1 MEFLFVVK
9 KLLGWLIAPLPIV
22 FFLLGAAL
30 ILCRCGWKKAG
41 IRVGALS
48 LIAFLFMS
56 MPLTS
61 QLLLKPLE
69 FKFPKLPLEN
79 RDAMKALDFD
89 YIVVLGCWHRDDEQL
104 PLIAKPAACSLA
116 RTTQAVQIWHQ
127 FPRKQ
132 LIFTGSGANDGGEAN
147 PEINAQIAQSLGVS
161 ENNITVISGTKDTD
175 DEAAVLRSHLAD
187 SRFVVISSA
196 SHLARIQYIFAQHQ
210 LSPILSPAEYH
221 TAHGKITWRS
231 FIPRAS
237 ALRQSEV
244 AIYEALGN
252 IWVRLKT
259 LF

>member
-48 LIAFLFMS
+48 LVAFLFMS

-79 RDAMKALDFD
+79 RDAMIALDFD
-89 YIVVLGCWHRDDEQL
+89 YVVVLGCWHRDDEKL
-104 PLIAKPAACSLA
+104 PLAAKPASCSLT
-116 RTTQAVQIWHQ
+116 RTVQAVQIWHQ
-127 FPRKQ
+127 FPEKR
-132 LIFTGSGANDGGEAN
+132 LIFTGTSDRNGGVSD
-147 PEINAQIAQSLGVS
+147 PEMNSQVAASLGVS
-161 ENNITVISGTKDTD
+161 VDNIEVLSGAYDTE
-175 DEAAVLRSHLAD
+175 DEARSLQKKVGN
-187 SRFVVISSA
+187 SKFIVISSA
-196 SHLARIQYIFAQHQ
+196 RHLARVQYVFAQHN

-221 TAHGKITWRS
+221 TSHGEVTWRS

-237 ALRQSEV
+237 SLRKSEV